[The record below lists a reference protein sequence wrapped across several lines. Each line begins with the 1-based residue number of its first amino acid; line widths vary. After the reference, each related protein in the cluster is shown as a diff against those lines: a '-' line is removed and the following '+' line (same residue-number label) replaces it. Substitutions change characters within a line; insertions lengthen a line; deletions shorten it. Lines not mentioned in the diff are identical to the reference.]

1 MRQFKSRN
9 EQIQDCVAKLDSIL
23 ETYGQDI
30 FCDAVQNLLDNHS
43 ETQSLENY
51 SYQVIILPTDYDIET
66 VLKAAELTVK

>member
-9 EQIQDCVAKLDSIL
+9 KQIQDCVAKLGFIL

-43 ETQSLENY
+43 ETQSLDNY
-51 SYQVIILPTDYDIET
+51 SYQVIMLPTDYDIEA